1 MSEMWERFQCRLSVK
16 VDDQTRGPWAAPQH
30 ESLTLGRVPHAGL
43 HLGDDWVPS
52 RLGRLV
58 PFDRGWVLQ
67 LGRSRATVVNKYIG
81 QHVFRGRAMV
91 ALQPGRSLVHFLDLD
106 RELKLAVTIG
116 ADVAEGLEEL
126 HNAPERDPARNP
138 ETVYAGHDVE
148 LTDHQRAVVAV
159 AYRHLIERAPKPA
172 NVVKH
177 AAQTLGKSEQS
188 VKNTLSDIRR
198 KVNRERWLDLRDAE
212 HLGFYLTRV
221 TRAITLVDLPDQLR

>member
-1 MSEMWERFQCRLSVK
+1 MSEMWERFECQLSAL
-16 VDDQTRGPWAAPQH
+16 VDDQVRGPWAAPQH

-43 HLGDDWVPS
+43 HFGNSWVPS

-67 LGRSRATVVNKYIG
+67 LGRSRATVVNKYVG

-91 ALQPGRSLVHFLDLD
+91 ALQPGRTLVHFLDLD
-106 RELKLAVTIG
+106 RELRLRVVIG

-126 HNAPERDPARNP
+126 HNAPERDPHRNP

-148 LTDHQRAVVAV
+148 LTDHQRAVLAV
-159 AYRHLIERAPKPA
+159 AYRHLIERSPKPA

-177 AAQTLGKSEQS
+177 TAQTLGKSEQS
-188 VKNTLSDIRR
+188 IKNALTDVRQ

-212 HLGFYLTRV
+212 HLGYYLTRV
-221 TRAITLVDLPDQLR
+221 TRAITLADLPDHLR